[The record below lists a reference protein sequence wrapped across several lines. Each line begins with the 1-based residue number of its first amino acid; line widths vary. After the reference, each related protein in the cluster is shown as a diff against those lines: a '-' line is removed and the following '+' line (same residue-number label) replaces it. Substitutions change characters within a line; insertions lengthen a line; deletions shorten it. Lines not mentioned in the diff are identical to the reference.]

1 MPIAKKPSL
10 DEPLKAGAPD
20 QPASPIGSA
29 RSQLLERIANSLQ
42 VPAATFYCPPN
53 AVEPGAQS
61 TAALAVS
68 ERPEVEDEALL
79 HAYRRIRDPETRRRL
94 LVLVQ
99 AAADRT

>member
-1 MPIAKKPSL
+1 M

-20 QPASPIGSA
+20 QPASPIDSA

-42 VPAATFYCPPN
+42 VPAATFYCPPS

-68 ERPEVEDEALL
+68 ERPEGEDEALL
-79 HAYRRIRDPETRRRL
+79 HAYRRIRDPEMRRRL

-99 AAADRT
+99 AAADHT